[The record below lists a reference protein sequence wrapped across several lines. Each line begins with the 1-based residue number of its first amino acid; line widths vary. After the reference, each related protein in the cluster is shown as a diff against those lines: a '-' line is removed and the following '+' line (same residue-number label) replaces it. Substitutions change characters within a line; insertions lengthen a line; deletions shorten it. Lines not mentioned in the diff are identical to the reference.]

1 MPYLVK
7 SDLLPKF
14 QSGYRSH
21 HSTETLLVR
30 LLSDIHTAIDNGEVT
45 VLALL
50 DVSAAFDSVDHNI
63 LLQRLRI
70 SYGINSRALDWL
82 ESFVRDRTQSV
93 QISILRSKWRLI
105 GTGVPQGS
113 VFGPLLYVLFT
124 ADVLEVAGRTGAG
137 VQQYADDTQAY
148 RHSKASEAMHAL
160 TELVNAITEIKDWMS
175 SNRLKLNPSKTQYIW
190 IGNKMQLAKIDRQA
204 LLQRYPGIVFETS
217 VMDLGVVID
226 EEVKM
231 DVHVG
236 RITRSCFY
244 QLRQSLSDNAT
255 RTLIHSFVVTRV
267 DYCNSVLSGITAVQ
281 TERVQR
287 ILNAAARLVLR
298 IPKFAPVSALIRDSL
313 HWLLAAQRIKFKIL
327 HATGRKL
334 HQPKSTVVSAGT
346 LCAGFSGAG
355 ASALTVC

>member
-7 SDLLPKF
+7 SDPLPKF

-70 SYGINSRALDWL
+70 SYGINNRALDWL

-93 QISILRSKWRLI
+93 QIGSLSSEWRVI

-113 VFGPLLYVLFT
+113 LLGQLFYVLFT
-124 ADVLEVAGRTGAG
+124 ADVLEVAGRAGAG
-137 VQQYADDTQAY
+137 VQQYAEDTQAY
-148 RHSKASEAMHAL
+148 LHCKASEAMHAL
-160 TELVNAITEIKDWMS
+160 TELVNTITEIKDWMS

-190 IGNKMQLAKIDRQA
+190 IGNKMQLAKIDRRA

-226 EEVKM
+226 EELKM

-236 RITRSCFY
+236 RMARSCSY
-244 QLRQSLSDNAT
+244 QLRQI
-255 RTLIHSFVVTRV
+255 RT
-267 DYCNSVLSGITAVQ
+267 
-281 TERVQR
+281 
-287 ILNAAARLVLR
+287 
-298 IPKFAPVSALIRDSL
+298 IR
-313 HWLLAAQRIKFKIL
+313 Q
-327 HATGRKL
+327 
-334 HQPKSTVVSAGT
+334 
-346 LCAGFSGAG
+346 
-355 ASALTVC
+355 